1 MKNCFSFSFS
11 LQNEDYIVDK
21 NIIGIIPFKDN
32 KDINDIDNRIVS
44 KCNEYRLEHDF
55 GIHDICGGEVIRVD
69 NTDYKCIF
77 GFMTYEVS
85 ESKIEELMKI
95 WFRILTDELNIGT
108 EEMIIKDF
116 KEVKFI

>member
-44 KCNEYRLEHDF
+44 KCNE
-55 GIHDICGGEVIRVD
+55 
-69 NTDYKCIF
+69 
-77 GFMTYEVS
+77 
-85 ESKIEELMKI
+85 
-95 WFRILTDELNIGT
+95 
-108 EEMIIKDF
+108 
-116 KEVKFI
+116 